1 MAACTAQ
8 PAYPVPTLRAV
19 ETPISTFTPQ
29 ASKPNFTETLSRIAQ
44 VENGLVLVDANGQP
58 QWGRTATLAER
69 MKDYQAPGVSIAVIA
84 DYKIDWVKGYGVREV
99 DKGEP
104 VTEQTL
110 FHAASVAKSI
120 SAAATLTLVEQGFLN
135 LDDDVNKPLVS
146 WQVPENEYT
155 RVEKVTLR
163 RLLSHSAGLKDGLT
177 EFGSDEPMPAYVTFG
192 DETPGVTLQQLL
204 QGIPE
209 DSIEPTRVV
218 NVPGTYYRYANANYA
233 VLELLVEDRLGQPF
247 EDFVQAAV
255 LDRLDMAYS
264 SYQQPLPLGLQA
276 LAASEHTLDGN
287 PVKGGRANF
296 PFHAAGSLWTTP
308 GDLALFMIDLMK
320 AYQGETG
327 HLLSPPM
334 ARQMLSPQ
342 IEILNSPLSN
352 AYGLGVELQST
363 NQGPGVW
370 HAGGDWDS
378 NSIIWFYPQ
387 LGKGA
392 VVMTN
397 SASSNL
403 LRFEILLSLAAA
415 YSWPME

>member
-1 MAACTAQ
+1 
-8 PAYPVPTLRAV
+8 
-19 ETPISTFTPQ
+19 
-29 ASKPNFTETLSRIAQ
+29 
-44 VENGLVLVDANGQP
+44 
-58 QWGRTATLAER
+58 
-69 MKDYQAPGVSIAVIA
+69 
-84 DYKIDWVKGYGVREV
+84 
-99 DKGEP
+99 
-104 VTEQTL
+104 
-110 FHAASVAKSI
+110 
-120 SAAATLTLVEQGFLN
+120 
-135 LDDDVNKPLVS
+135 
-146 WQVPENEYT
+146 
-155 RVEKVTLR
+155 
-163 RLLSHSAGLKDGLT
+163 
-177 EFGSDEPMPAYVTFG
+177 
-192 DETPGVTLQQLL
+192 
-204 QGIPE
+204 
-209 DSIEPTRVV
+209 
-218 NVPGTYYRYANANYA
+218 
-233 VLELLVEDRLGQPF
+233 
-247 EDFVQAAV
+247 
-255 LDRLDMAYS
+255 
-264 SYQQPLPLGLQA
+264 
-276 LAASEHTLDGN
+276 
-287 PVKGGRANF
+287 VKGGRANF

-320 AYQGETG
+320 AYQGEMG
-327 HLLSPPM
+327 HLLSPPI